1 MDLRKLMAGVLIL
14 CSGCG
19 PSIQSHDNQEISGN
33 GSIINGTPV
42 EERVSQAA
50 KSVVLLEMYDLQSR
64 PLSICTGTLIG
75 PNTVLTAAHCFD
87 KGRMRGF
94 AGFNVIFTNDYL
106 KTFGKAL
113 KLKGLRMALHDR
125 YNSSKMYD
133 HDIAIGTFKGEIPE
147 GYGTVDFDNDRGADY
162 SRMTVYSYG
171 YGKYLDYTGKRGQKG
186 FEHVGILHRGV
197 LKISGSYTSYSDR
210 YFLDPSTSVFICSGD
225 SGGPQFYHEDGVL
238 KVIGVHSAVYGT
250 KLQNGFT
257 SCKGRGQVTKVAPF
271 APWIR
276 ETESKLLTN

>member
-19 PSIQSHDNQEISGN
+19 LAIQTHENQDISGN

-42 EERVSQAA
+42 EERVSDAA
-50 KSVVLLEMYDLQSR
+50 KSVVLIEMHDIQGR
-64 PLSICTGTLIG
+64 PLTICTATLIG

-87 KGRMRGF
+87 KTRMRAFG
-94 AGFNVIFTNDYL
+94 GFNVIFTNNYL
-106 KTFGKAL
+106 KTYGNAL
-113 KLKGLRMALHDR
+113 KLKGLRMALHGS
-125 YNSSKMYD
+125 YNSTKMYD
-133 HDIAIGTFKGEIPE
+133 HDIALGTFKGEVPE
-147 GYGTVDFDNDRGADY
+147 GYEPVDYDSDKAANYAHQ
-162 SRMTVYSYG
+162 TVYSYG
-171 YGKYLDYTGKRGQKG
+171 FGKSQDYTGKRGERG
-186 FEHVGILHRGV
+186 HEYVGVLHRGV
-197 LKISGSYTSYSDR
+197 LKVAGNYNSYSDR

-225 SGGPQFYHEDGVL
+225 SGGPQFFHEDGVL

-250 KLQNGFT
+250 KLDNGFT

-271 APWIR
+271 AQWIR